1 MDDSASHQIQ
11 HLIPPVL
18 ATTHV
23 VKLLVFASL
32 ADKVNEV
39 SMPIWT
45 LPHLTDSS
53 VTLAGYFKS
62 SQTKISQ
69 RTLNYPPQKGAV

>member
-1 MDDSASHQIQ
+1 MDDSASYQTQ

-23 VKLLVFASL
+23 VKLPVFARL

-39 SMPIWT
+39 SMPIRT
-45 LPHLTDSS
+45 LPHLTDTS
-53 VTLAGYFKS
+53 VTLAGYFKIP
-62 SQTKISQ
+62 QIKTSQ
-69 RTLNYPPQKGAV
+69 RTLNYPP

>member
-1 MDDSASHQIQ
+1 MDDSASYQTQ

-23 VKLLVFASL
+23 VKLPVFARL

-39 SMPIWT
+39 SMPI
-45 LPHLTDSS
+45 
-53 VTLAGYFKS
+53 
-62 SQTKISQ
+62 
-69 RTLNYPPQKGAV
+69 RTTFN